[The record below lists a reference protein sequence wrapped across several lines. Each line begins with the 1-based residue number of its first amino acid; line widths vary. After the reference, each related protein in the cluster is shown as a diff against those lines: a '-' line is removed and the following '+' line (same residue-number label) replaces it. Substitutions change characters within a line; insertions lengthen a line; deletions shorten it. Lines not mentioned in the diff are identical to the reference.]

1 MTTTNHITRGQP
13 RPVPSALE
21 AGETFDFEPLRGRQL
36 YERVAGEIAE
46 QIRSGSLRPGDRL
59 PSERA
64 MAQQLEV
71 GRSTVR
77 EAIAALQLEGIVE
90 TRRGAGS
97 IVAVDAVDRLE
108 RGSDGDR
115 AERSDA
121 SPAALLDVRELVE
134 PAAARRAA
142 DRAQRDERAEWL
154 LVSQPEPLDLEDAAA
169 RAAWNDRDRLFHRR
183 VGEMTD
189 NPILASICGEISETM
204 DQVLW
209 QHLRDSV
216 LTDMDRVRL
225 FEAEHKMIYEAIVA
239 GDPDAAEFY
248 SREHIKRVRRYMA
261 LD

>member
-1 MTTTNHITRGQP
+1 MTATNHITSGEP
-13 RPVPSALE
+13 RPVPAGRE
-21 AGETFDFEPLRGRQL
+21 ARETFDFEPLRGRQL
-36 YERVAGEIAE
+36 YERVAGEIVE
-46 QIRSGSLRPGDRL
+46 QVRSGPLGPGDRL

-64 MAQQLEV
+64 MAQQLGV

-77 EAIAALQLEGIVE
+77 EAIAALQLEGVVE

-97 IVAVDAVDRLE
+97 IVAADAIERLE
-108 RGSDGDR
+108 RRSDGDR
-115 AERSDA
+115 APRSDA
-121 SPAALLDVRELVE
+121 SPAALLDVRELIE

-142 DRAQRDERAEWL
+142 ARARRDERAESL

-169 RAAWNDRDRLFHRR
+169 RAAWNDRDRLFHRQ